1 MKKLLIL
8 LVSLLALTLLVACGG
23 GECEHNWQLSGGDSG
38 SCEMPG
44 HNLLVCDRCGEEKI
58 EELPAL
64 GHNFITEEAR
74 DPTCSEMG
82 RAEYIYCDRCGFEQT
97 DGNSIDPLGHDMVT
111 VEAKP
116 ATCTEDGYTQKIYC
130 SRCDYVEQDSTVIAH
145 EGHNVVDL
153 YGYEATCWREGLTS
167 GRGCSKCDYVEVA
180 QEAIPT
186 VSHTVVNVP
195 GTPATCTEDGITDAS
210 YCSVCEEIF
219 AEHETIE
226 ALGHTIVR
234 ESAVE
239 ATCQKNGSTAK
250 VYCSACGTVFITPKT
265 SAKVDHLFENGA
277 CKWCELTASVGLE
290 FSEFD
295 DGYALVSASGC
306 TDTRIIVPAN
316 YNGKSVVAVADGAFE
331 NCASLAY
338 VELPASVV
346 YVGDGAFNGCT
357 SLETVKCS
365 DYDQMKSWSADYLG
379 DSTAT
384 VTADYKS
391 GMTPYELYLYAASL
405 MSKDVPNFKMTQ
417 STEQTISY
425 AGQLMQA
432 ARSSS
437 ELHFTRNAY
446 YMHQYQNDGVGNV
459 MDLSTWYLD
468 GMMYIKQPN
477 MQYPYNAFKR
487 PVGKELFNA
496 TYNSINALSD
506 MIDESLFED
515 VIFNRSE
522 SGAFTL
528 TIVID
533 PVSMRDLILELLGDI
548 ANNYEV
554 DINSC
559 VYHYEFDDAGY
570 LILMTTD
577 IDFDMTVYSSGYQLL
592 CNSVMT
598 SSTAYEEIG
607 EDFVIS
613 TPDGS
618 FYDAT
623 DNTCSHYSVE
633 IVPGYAATCTEYGR
647 SDGRYCK
654 NCLCDVTESYYISP
668 LQHDTE
674 FGVCSRCNLFVGATD
689 GLDYYFNDDGKSCTV
704 IGIGVAKDKDV
715 IIPPTIA
722 GLPVIAIGA
731 NAFKNSAI
739 TSIIIPDSILSVDP
753 TAFAGC
759 TSLTKVSCPVSA
771 VSALP
776 ESVTEVILTS
786 GESIDADDF
795 SKLVNLTYV
804 TLPET
809 LTSIADGAFASNE
822 RIIVVYNLSS
832 LEITE
837 GSSDFGGVAENAL
850 LVTDA
855 VYERPYTV
863 IGDFVFGM
871 QYDGYSY
878 TLALLRYYG
887 NDKDVVIPYVKFDSE
902 YNYRYFEIAPGVF
915 SGIGIESIT
924 IPFDDSEIRDF
935 RIDALAEYPT
945 IERLTVPYTFLFA
958 NDSSYVNESITH
970 IYVTSMA
977 FYYETI
983 GTKFNSY
990 KALKEIVFS
999 NDIDVYSVDNGIFAD
1014 MTTLETVV
1022 LPDSVERIYESAF
1035 SGCTSLKNFHW
1046 PESLVSIESKAFMN
1060 CTSLESVEPSENILG
1075 IESNAFSGCTSLK
1088 RVVIS
1093 GTLERFY
1100 LSECYSLTE
1109 IVLRN
1114 SAEEWYAIFEDC
1126 GSEAGI
1132 AITVGKEVISVPRI
1146 FGNYTAQRVT
1156 SITFEEGSAC
1166 ETIMSS
1172 AFADTR
1178 ITEIVLPESLKY
1190 IGDYSFEKTAIGSLV
1205 IPESVEYVGDLAFY
1219 RCENLSDVSIGKNVK
1234 YIGKWAFTNCSISNL
1249 YYNCVSLSDTAPLSD
1264 WRDERVGEPA
1274 SPFAVRLID
1283 GDEVSLDMTVT
1294 FGPDVLNVPD
1304 YLFSI
1309 PQYIDP
1315 RNDYVDLNVVSVT
1328 FEADEMFNIGESA
1341 FANLLKLERMIL
1353 PYRTS
1358 YIMWSA
1364 FENCTS
1370 LKEIVLPANFNIESG
1385 RVIFYDFAEDTT
1397 VYFRGNAE
1405 EWTVA
1410 LEKLTTSE
1418 HTVLSSVYL
1427 YSETTPE
1434 TDGSFWHFD
1443 DNGNPVKY

>member
-8 LVSLLALTLLVACGG
+8 LVSLLALTLLVACS
-23 GECEHNWQLSGGDSG
+23 GECEHNWQLSGGESG

-44 HNLLVCDRCGEEKI
+44 HNLLICDNCREEKI

-64 GHNFITEEAR
+64 GHNFITEEGR
-74 DPTCSEMG
+74 DPTCTDYGYTE
-82 RAEYIYCDRCGFEQT
+82 RVYCDRCGLEQT
-97 DGNSIDPLGHDMVT
+97 SANILDSLNHDMVT
-111 VEAKP
+111 LDGKP
-116 ATCTEDGYTQKIYC
+116 ATCTEDGYTKKVYC
-130 SRCDYVEQDSTVIAH
+130 SRCDYVLEDSTVIAH
-145 EGHNVVDL
+145 EGHNVIDL
-153 YGYEATCWREGLTS
+153 HGYDATCWQEGLTS
-167 GRGCSKCDYVEVA
+167 GRGCTKCDYVEVA
-180 QEAIPT
+180 QEPIPT
-186 VSHTVVNVP
+186 IAHTVVNIP
-195 GTPATCTEDGITDAS
+195 GTPATCTEDGLTDAS
-210 YCSVCEEIF
+210 YCEVCWESFSDQEP
-219 AEHETIE
+219 IE

-239 ATCQKNGSTAK
+239 PTCQSNGSTAK
-250 VYCSACGTVFITPKT
+250 VYCSTCSTVFIMSKT
-265 SAKVDHLFENGA
+265 APKVDHLFENGA

-290 FSEFD
+290 FSELD

-306 TDTRIIVPAN
+306 TDTRIVVPAK
-316 YNGKSVVAVADGAFE
+316 YNGKSVVAVAEGAFE
-331 NCASLAY
+331 NCASLEY
-338 VELPASVV
+338 VELPATVV

-357 SLETVKCS
+357 SLKTVKCC
-365 DYDQMKSWSADYLG
+365 DYDQMKNWSADYLG

-417 STEQTISY
+417 STEQTLSY
-425 AGQLMQA
+425 AGQLVQTS
-432 ARSSS
+432 RSSS

-446 YMHQYQNDGVGNV
+446 YMHQYQNDGAGNV
-459 MDLSTWYLD
+459 IDLSTWYLN

-477 MQYPYNAFKR
+477 MQYPNNAFKR

-496 TYNSINALSD
+496 TYNSINALSN
-506 MIDESLFED
+506 MIDESLFDD

-533 PVSMRDLILELLGDI
+533 PVSMRDLVLELLGDI

-559 VYHYEFDDAGY
+559 VYHYEFDDEGY
-570 LILMTTD
+570 LTLMTTD
-577 IDFDMTVYSSGYQLL
+577 VDFDMTVYSSGYQLVY
-592 CNSVMT
+592 NSVMT

-607 EDFVIS
+607 ADFVIS

-623 DNTCSHYSVE
+623 DSSCRHYSVE
-633 IVPGYAATCTEYGR
+633 TVPGYAATCTEYGR
-647 SDGRYCK
+647 SDGSYCK
-654 NCLCDVTESYYISP
+654 NCLLDVTNSYSISP
-668 LQHDTE
+668 LNHDTE
-674 FGVCSRCNLFVGATD
+674 FGICSRCNLFIGATD
-689 GLDYYFNDDGKSCTV
+689 GLEYYFNDDGKSCTV
-704 IGIGVAKDKDV
+704 IGMGVAKDKDV

-722 GLPVIAIGA
+722 GLPVTAIGA

-739 TSIIIPDSILSVDP
+739 TSIVIPDSIISVDP

-795 SKLVNLTYV
+795 TKLVNLAYV

-809 LTSIADGAFASNE
+809 LTSIADGAFASNK
-822 RIIVVYNLSS
+822 RILVVYNLSS
-832 LEITE
+832 LEITA
-837 GSSDFGGVAENAL
+837 GSGDFGGVAENAL
-850 LVTDA
+850 LVTEYI
-855 VYERPYTV
+855 YERPYTV

-924 IPFDDSEIRDF
+924 IPFDDSEIDDF
-935 RIDALAEYPT
+935 RIDSLAEYPT
-945 IERLTVPYTFLFA
+945 IKSLTAPYTFLFA
-958 NDSSYVNESITH
+958 YDSSYVNESITH
-970 IYVTSMA
+970 IYVTDMA
-977 FYYETI
+977 FYYDTMDSSFE
-983 GTKFNSY
+983 SY
-990 KALKEIVFS
+990 KALKELVFAK
-999 NDIDVYSVDNGIFAD
+999 DIDVYSVGAGVFAN

-1046 PESLVSIESKAFMN
+1046 PESLVSIDSKAFMN
-1060 CTSLESVEPSENILG
+1060 CTSLESVEPSENIG
-1075 IESNAFSGCTSLK
+1075 WIESNAFSGCTSLK

-1114 SAEEWYAIFEDC
+1114 SAEEWYARFEDC

-1132 AITVGKEVISVPRI
+1132 AITVGKEVISVPCI
-1146 FGNYTAQRVT
+1146 FGNFTAQRVT
-1156 SITFEEGSAC
+1156 SLTFEEGSAC
-1166 ETIMSS
+1166 ETIESS
-1172 AFADTR
+1172 AFAGTR
-1178 ITEIVLPESLKY
+1178 ITEIVLPESLKR
-1190 IGDYSFEKTAIGSLV
+1190 IDNYSFQETAIGSLV

-1219 RCENLSDVSIGKNVK
+1219 RCENLSDVSIGKNVT
-1234 YIGKWAFTNCSISNL
+1234 YIGRLAFGNCSISNL
-1249 YYNCVSLSDTAPLSD
+1249 YYNCVSLSDTTPRSD
-1264 WRDERVGEPA
+1264 WRDDRFGEPA

-1283 GDEVSLDMTVT
+1283 GDEVSVDMTVT

-1304 YLFSI
+1304 YLFYI

-1328 FEADEMFNIGESA
+1328 FEAEEMFNIGESA
-1341 FANLLKLERMIL
+1341 FENLFKLEKAIL

-1370 LKEIVLPANFNIESG
+1370 LKEIVLPANFNIEDG

-1405 EWTVA
+1405 EWTIA
-1410 LEKLTTSE
+1410 LEKLTSSG
-1418 HTVLSSVYL
+1418 HTVLSSVYI

-1443 DNGNPVKY
+1443 ENGNPVKY